1 MKLDNAG
8 DAANRVIPPGF
19 AALGDRRQFL
29 KWSGAAAVLL
39 AACDSGP
46 TDSSPPTPS
55 YGVAKGGITDGAA
68 AVTIDLSNDIGILNF
83 AYALEQLEAA
93 FYTMVVA
100 NQFTGGGA
108 EEVQVFSDIKKHEVI
123 HREFFRTALGSAAI
137 PGLSFDFS
145 SINFRSRGGVLGVAL
160 AFEELGVSAYNGAA
174 QFISNTDYLVIAGKI
189 VSVEARHASTIADLF
204 RPNGKS
210 FAPRAFDLARGFNEV
225 LAIADPYIATAV
237 TLTNVPS

>member
-8 DAANRVIPPGF
+8 DAANRVVPPGF
-19 AALGDRRQFL
+19 AAMGDRRQFL

-39 AACDSGP
+39 AACDKAP
-46 TDSSPPTPS
+46 TDSSPA
-55 YGVAKGGITDGAA
+55 YGAAKGGISDGAA

-100 NQFTGGGA
+100 NQFKGGRG
-108 EEVQVFSDIKKHEVI
+108 EEAQVLSDIKKHEVI
-123 HREFFRTALGSAAI
+123 HREFFKAALGGAAI
-137 PGLSFDFS
+137 PRLSFDFS
-145 SINFRSRGGVLGVAL
+145 SINFRARGDVLSVAL

-174 QFISNTDYLVIAGKI
+174 QFIANTDYLVIAGKI